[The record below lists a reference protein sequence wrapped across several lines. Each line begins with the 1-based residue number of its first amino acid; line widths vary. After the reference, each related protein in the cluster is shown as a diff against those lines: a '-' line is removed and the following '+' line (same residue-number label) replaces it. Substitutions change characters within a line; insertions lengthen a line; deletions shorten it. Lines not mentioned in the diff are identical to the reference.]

1 MNIKKYIEKLEQNLS
16 HYMIEE
22 ACKKDPSRRGSP
34 EMYKYKG
41 LSLNIDL
48 KAKNKEKTLKVRIGS
63 LEAEFKINNGDKA
76 SGGLAPEDEKMIML
90 WLARNENTSAFKAIF
105 SSVVTKKELPI
116 IPFDLEDVFEKA

>member
-1 MNIKKYIEKLEQNLS
+1 MNVKKYIEKLEQNLS

-22 ACKKDPSRRGSP
+22 STRKDPSRRGSP
-34 EMYKYKG
+34 DMYKYKG

-76 SGGLAPEDEKMIML
+76 SGGLAPEDEKMVML
-90 WLARNENTSAFKAIF
+90 WLARNENASAFKAIF